1 MGAEGDGRIS
11 ANIGAERKNRVR
23 QFADERFDGSL
34 TAVVNTALDAL
45 LEEEARER
53 ASVSASVLESIGY
66 LRLITNTGNSASD
79 WNIIKQE
86 VEKLWQSMPS
96 LS

>member
-1 MGAEGDGRIS
+1 MESRSDG
-11 ANIGAERKNRVR
+11 NITAKIGKERKSKLKKL
-23 QFADERFDGSL
+23 ADSAFDGIMTS
-34 TAVVNTALDAL
+34 ALCAAIDAL

-53 ASVSASVLESIGY
+53 ASIPASVLESIGY